1 MIEKEYLKD
10 KYAHGEIMFPL
21 QVYSGNTSLKGFHV
35 DYHWHDELEFEYVVD
50 GKLNIQIDGI
60 VYELNAGEVLV
71 IHGGEIHTCYPGDGS
86 KCIFKSIV
94 FNASML
100 ESSSFDACQSK
111 YINPLLH
118 QSHRVLP
125 RVITENSI
133 WERDILLQIKN
144 IFAAYESRYQG
155 FELDIKASLF
165 IILARTA
172 ANFKMDGVSRE
183 VKEYQMKRIKK
194 ILNYIHA
201 HFKRKIHIQELAS
214 EVNMSQYHMCRFFKL
229 LTGRTP
235 VEYINLYRINQAAE
249 LLVKN
254 DTKLLDIALE
264 VGFENLSYFIE
275 TFKRYKKCTPSE
287 YRGNN
292 QMINHGIAAADY
304 NDTRK

>member
-1 MIEKEYLKD
+1 MSEKEYLKD
-10 KYAHGEIMFPL
+10 KYAHGELMFPL
-21 QVYSGNTSLKGFHV
+21 QVYSGDTSLKGFHV
-35 DYHWHDELEFEYVVD
+35 NYHWHDELEFEYVVD
-50 GKLNIQIDGI
+50 GKLHIQIDGV
-60 VYELNAGEVLV
+60 VYELNVGEVLV
-71 IHGGEIHTCYPGDGS
+71 IHGGEIHTCYPGDDS

-94 FNASML
+94 FNAGML

-118 QSHRVLP
+118 QSPRVLP

-133 WERDILLQIKN
+133 WEKDILLQIRS
-144 IFAAYESRYQG
+144 IFEAYESRYQG

-165 IILARTA
+165 RILARTA
-172 ANFKMDGVSRE
+172 ANFKTDGISRD
-183 VKEYQMKRIKK
+183 VKEYQMERVKK
-194 ILNYIHA
+194 ILNYIHV
-201 HFKRKIHIQELAS
+201 HYKHKISIHELAS
-214 EVNMSQYHMCRFFKL
+214 VVNMSQYHMCRFFRV

-275 TFKRYKKCTPSE
+275 TFKRYKKCTPSKF
-287 YRGNN
+287 RCNN
-292 QMINHGIAAADY
+292 QGN
-304 NDTRK
+304 KVCL